1 VRRSATPGP
10 DPDAA
15 PPSGLGD
22 RPDVADGP
30 GLLVPGLLV
39 PGPPGPPGRPPRRP
53 GRGSG
58 GGPPVRRKLRSRPTF
73 RIIAL
78 VLLAFLGWTAWSV
91 EHALTAPGGGM
102 VSERLAEWARDH
114 YLGPVVTFA
123 EWVMYTPPKVGGQP
137 SFSLAMPITGTTVGT
152 GSGHRHHHH
161 KNKHQST
168 GPGFGRPDKLT
179 SPAGKPVQGEG
190 HWRILAR
197 VHGVPAIYGTYL
209 RPDKVHTSYVAGIAS
224 MNPHLLKF
232 ELHPGSADPGAGNW
246 GKAQPDIPPG
256 QRRGLLATFNGGFK
270 VASSQGGFFLN
281 GTTRGVLQ
289 HGIASMVF
297 YQNGDLKIGVWGQH
311 GLRMTGKV
319 AGVRQNLRP
328 VVVNGRVPSSVD
340 QNVQTNWGATL
351 GGGYFVWRSGVG
363 VTADGRIIYVYGPA
377 LDVRTLASLLQ
388 RAGCVT
394 AMELDIN
401 PDWMSYM
408 TYQPQRH
415 PANPVPVN
423 LLPTQIQPATRY
435 YAVANRDFTA
445 VYAR

>member
-1 VRRSATPGP
+1 MRRSVDPGP
-10 DPDAA
+10 GPGAA
-15 PPSGLGD
+15 LPSGLGEQ
-22 RPDVADGP
+22 PDVVHG
-30 GLLVPGLLV
+30 PGLLV

-53 GRGSG
+53 RRGAG
-58 GGPPVRRKLRSRPTF
+58 GGPPVRRKLRSRPAF

-78 VLLAFLGWTAWSV
+78 VLLAFLGWTGWSV
-91 EHALTAPGGGM
+91 EHALTVPGGGT

-114 YLGPVVTFA
+114 YLGPAVTFA
-123 EWVMYTPPKVGGQP
+123 EWVMYTPPKVGGEP
-137 SFSLAMPITGTTVGT
+137 SFSLAMPTTGATAGT
-152 GSGHRHHHH
+152 SGHKHHH
-161 KNKHQST
+161 KSKHQFT

-179 SPAGKPVQGEG
+179 SPAGKPVKGEG

-209 RPDKVHTSYVAGIAS
+209 RPDRVHTSYVAGIAS

-232 ELHPGSADPGAGNW
+232 ELRPGSEDPGAGNW

-256 QRRGLLATFNGGFK
+256 QRRGLLATFNDGFK

-289 HGIASMVF
+289 RGIASMVF
-297 YQNGDLKIGVWGQH
+297 YKNGDLKIGVWGQH
-311 GLRMTGKV
+311 GLRLTGKV

-328 VVVNGRVPSSVD
+328 VVVNGRVPPSVD
-340 QNVQTNWGATL
+340 QNVETSWGATL
-351 GGGYFVWRSGVG
+351 GGGYFVWRSGIG
-363 VTADGRIIYVYGPA
+363 VTADGRIIFVYGPA

-408 TYQPQRH
+408 TYQPQHH

>member
-1 VRRSATPGP
+1 MRTSVTPGP
-10 DPDAA
+10 GPQAA
-15 PPSGLGD
+15 
-22 RPDVADGP
+22 
-30 GLLVPGLLV
+30 
-39 PGPPGPPGRPPRRP
+39 
-53 GRGSG
+53 
-58 GGPPVRRKLRSRPTF
+58 PPVRRKLRSRPTF

-78 VLLAFLGWTAWSV
+78 VLLVFLGWTAWSV
-91 EHALTAPGGGM
+91 EHALTAPGGGT

-114 YLGPVVTFA
+114 YLGPVVTFS

-137 SFSLAMPITGTTVGT
+137 SFSLAMPTTAATAGT
-152 GSGHRHHHH
+152 GGHKHHHH
-161 KNKHQST
+161 KSRHQIT

-179 SPAGKPVQGEG
+179 SPAGKPVNGEG

-232 ELHPGSADPGAGNW
+232 ELHPGSEDPGAGNW

-289 HGIASMVF
+289 RGIASMVF
-297 YQNGDLKIGVWGQH
+297 YKNGDLRIGVWGQH

-328 VVVNGRVPSSVD
+328 VVVNGRVPPSVD

-408 TYQPQRH
+408 SYQPHHHNR
-415 PANPVPVN
+415 ANPVPMN

>member
-1 VRRSATPGP
+1 MRRSATPGP
-10 DPDAA
+10 DPQAA
-15 PPSGLGD
+15 LPSGPGEQ
-22 RPDVADGP
+22 PDLADG
-30 GLLVPGLLV
+30 PGLLV
-39 PGPPGPPGRPPRRP
+39 PGPPGPQGRPPA
-53 GRGSG
+53 
-58 GGPPVRRKLRSRPTF
+58 RRKLRSRPAF
-73 RIIAL
+73 RIVAL

-91 EHALTAPGGGM
+91 GHALTVPGGGT

-123 EWVMYTPPKVGGQP
+123 EWVTYTPPKVGGQP
-137 SFSLAMPITGTTVGT
+137 SFSLAMPTTGTTAGT
-152 GSGHRHHHH
+152 GGHKHHH
-161 KNKHQST
+161 KSKHQFT
-168 GPGFGRPDKLT
+168 GPGFGRPAKLT
-179 SPAGKPVQGEG
+179 SPAGKPVNGEG

-232 ELHPGSADPGAGNW
+232 ELHPGSEDPGAGNW

-270 VASSQGGFFLN
+270 VATSQGGFYLN
-281 GTTRGVLQ
+281 GTTRGVLRR
-289 HGIASMVF
+289 GIASMVF
-297 YQNGDLKIGVWGQH
+297 YKNGNLRIGVWGQG

-328 VVVNGRVPSSVD
+328 VVVNGRVPPSVD

-351 GGGYFVWRSGVG
+351 GGGYFVWRSGIG
-363 VTADGRIIYVYGPA
+363 VTADGRIIFVYGPA

-408 TYQPQRH
+408 TYQPHHH
-415 PANPVPVN
+415 PADPVPVN